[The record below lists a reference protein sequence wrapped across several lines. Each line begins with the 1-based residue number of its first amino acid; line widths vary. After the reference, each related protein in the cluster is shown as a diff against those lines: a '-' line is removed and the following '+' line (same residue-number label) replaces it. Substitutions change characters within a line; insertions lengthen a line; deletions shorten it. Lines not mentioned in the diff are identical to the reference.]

1 MAVTK
6 IWKIKH
12 SFAAP
17 LKYIENEEKTANP
30 KAAENYQMLD
40 DVIEYAAREDKTE
53 QKFFVSSLNCDR
65 EHARDEF
72 LLTKK
77 RFDKED
83 GIVAFHAYQ
92 SFAEED
98 ITPEV
103 AHEIGIAFAKELW
116 GDRFQVVIA
125 THLNTEHVHNHFV
138 INSVSFL
145 DGKKYHDSKA
155 AYRRMREVSDRLCRE
170 HGLSVIEHPEG
181 KGGSYYLNKLERDE
195 MPTRYNVARQAIDEA
210 ISRSV
215 NMEEFRHELKMM
227 GYRYQFSSN
236 RRYWTITPAGW
247 DRPIRL
253 YRLGADYTEER
264 IRQRVYENDI
274 SVRERRLARAA
285 YYPNRY
291 DLRRRVDRIMGRS
304 GLEKLYLRYC
314 YELGYLPKYNQKLAK
329 LHPLLREDLL
339 KCEMYSQQARLLC
352 RNGIETEADLLLHM
366 ERIRKRSEEVMRRR
380 QDLQRLVRRKSVSED
395 EKAKAKAEIADLS
408 GRLKELRKEMRL
420 CENIRERSHQLE
432 DRLAA
437 VDRDRDERKRV
448 RER

>member
-1 MAVTK
+1 
-6 IWKIKH
+6 
-12 SFAAP
+12 
-17 LKYIENEEKTANP
+17 
-30 KAAENYQMLD
+30 MLD

-83 GIVAFHAYQ
+83 GIACFHAYQ
-92 SFAEED
+92 SFAEENLS
-98 ITPEV
+98 PEE
-103 AHEIGIAFAKELW
+103 AHEIGIAFAKEMW
-116 GDRFQVVIA
+116 GERFQVVIA
-125 THLNTEHVHNHFV
+125 THLNTCHVHNHFIV
-138 INSVSFL
+138 NSVSFL
-145 DGKKYHDSKA
+145 DGKKYHDSRA
-155 AYRRMREVSDRLCRE
+155 AYQRMREVSDRLCRE

-181 KGGSYYLNKLERDE
+181 KGGSYYLNQLEKAG
-195 MPTRYNVARQAIDEA
+195 MPTRYNIARQAIDEA

-227 GYRYQFSSN
+227 GYRYQFSPN
-236 RRYWTITPAGW
+236 RSYWTITPAGW

-253 YRLGADYTEER
+253 YRLGAEYTEER

-274 SVRERRLARAA
+274 SVRERRVARAA

-291 DLRRRVDRIMGRS
+291 NLRRRVDRIMGRS

-314 YELGYLPKYNQKLAK
+314 YELGYLPKYNQKPAK

-366 ERIRKRSEEVMRRR
+366 EKIRRRSEEIMQRR

-395 EKAKAKAEIADLS
+395 EKARSKAEIADLS
-408 GRLKELRKEMRL
+408 VQLKELRKEMRL
-420 CENIRERSHQLE
+420 CENIMERSHQLE